1 MTVILGQMNI
11 VHSLTSPFL
20 NASFNITVPL
30 MPTSLKVDSALYI
43 PTKISHGFV
52 TSPMHTSLLVK
63 MTRYGTLHYAAFSS
77 LLLHS
82 LSRVSIKVNA
92 VNTWPDSTY
101 QQSSCTLKTVLQELD
116 RYQEKTVLL
125 SWSLRL
131 RTSSTL
137 STLADLVPEINI
149 TWIQIQ
155 IMFKHS
161 PVSMSLTH
169 THLALLQNAWD
180 RHAPLQKKSQY
191 SPILFVCEL
200 QKITLL
206 VSRCLEMPAASR
218 VY

>member
-1 MTVILGQMNI
+1 MNI

-20 NASFNITVPL
+20 NASFNITVPPI
-30 MPTSLKVDSALYI
+30 PTSLKVESALYI
-43 PTKISHGFV
+43 PTKISHGLV

-63 MTRYGTLHYAAFSS
+63 MTSYGTLHYAAFSS

-82 LSRVSIKVNA
+82 LSQVSIKVNA

-101 QQSSCTLKTVLQELD
+101 QQSSCTLKTVPQELD

-169 THLALLQNAWD
+169 THLASLQNAKEVTILTD
-180 RHAPLQKKSQY
+180 TLCLQ
-191 SPILFVCEL
+191 
-200 QKITLL
+200 ITKNYFTSL
-206 VSRCLEMPAASR
+206 
-218 VY
+218 